1 MNFLMVDIRPV
12 WFFCMFLR
20 PLPRDG
26 FTWQCF
32 RLPFTERP
40 CCLIFGCW
48 EALRGL
54 SFIMLHRHIKKSNK
68 QGKHYI
74 RSISLIGVNHNLK
87 FEWCHKYKR
96 IWQSY
101 HTSNWTDN
109 FNDSLCATWR
119 IYKESAFIWWP
130 WLFIWVLLMQQMN
143 GVYLWVFTFKARY
156 TTCSVI
162 YPLIQAHRGS
172 GLSTMSESIPQTLT
186 DFDTTTLF
194 AELHHEWQ
202 LRVGGVRL

>member
-1 MNFLMVDIRPV
+1 M
-12 WFFCMFLR
+12 
-20 PLPRDG
+20 
-26 FTWQCF
+26 
-32 RLPFTERP
+32 
-40 CCLIFGCW
+40 
-48 EALRGL
+48 
-54 SFIMLHRHIKKSNK
+54 
-68 QGKHYI
+68 
-74 RSISLIGVNHNLK
+74 
-87 FEWCHKYKR
+87 
-96 IWQSY
+96 
-101 HTSNWTDN
+101 
-109 FNDSLCATWR
+109 CATWR